1 MLHTRSSDDR
11 NVITYCPLNA
21 ECEWKSK
28 RKKDS
33 PTPYSGIK
41 YDFQKLLL
49 ANASLRLMILQKK
62 STHRLEELNDYF
74 DRAIEQCANLPVRS
88 RFLFIAFDADMHG
101 FHYLE
106 KSKHGDEPDCDD
118 G

>member
-1 MLHTRSSDDR
+1 
-11 NVITYCPLNA
+11 
-21 ECEWKSK
+21 
-28 RKKDS
+28 
-33 PTPYSGIK
+33 
-41 YDFQKLLL
+41 
-49 ANASLRLMILQKK
+49 MILQKK
-62 STHRLEELNDYF
+62 STHRLEELYDYF

>member
-1 MLHTRSSDDR
+1 MWYTRAPDDR
-11 NVITYCPLNA
+11 YVITSCPLIA

-62 STHRLEELNDYF
+62 STHRLEELYDYF
-74 DRAIEQCANLPVRS
+74 D

-106 KSKHGDEPDCDD
+106 KSKPGN
-118 G
+118 